1 MKRSLFPIFIAFV
14 AAACTGAGSETQ
26 TPLDRAQAAIDRGDY
41 SRAQQICDTLASARN
56 LPVGQLC
63 RLSVLLM
70 DLGDRSGSED
80 VNTVLAA
87 RCLGEAYCRD
97 SDSTVAVINGLP
109 TEERGQVM
117 ILMQLNEAQ
126 RRATGGDTLIIP
138 ADSIPDNE
146 I

>member
-1 MKRSLFPIFIAFV
+1 MP
-14 AAACTGAGSETQ
+14 
-26 TPLDRAQAAIDRGDY
+26 
-41 SRAQQICDTLASARN
+41 
-56 LPVGQLC
+56 PVGASDGP
-63 RLSVLLM
+63 R
-70 DLGDRSGSED
+70 RHSGSED

-87 RCLGEAYCRD
+87 RCLGEAYGRD